1 MEERDLYSD
10 SELIQGCRNND
21 RKYQELLYRKYAKK
35 MYGICMSYAKDR
47 SMAQEILQDGFV
59 KVFKKIDSFKEQGSL
74 EGWIRRIITNTA
86 LDYLRQKSKLYEF
99 IDDNKEV
106 EEERLDNS
114 ILEKINADG
123 IFKLIGQ
130 LPEGAKAVFNLYAVE
145 GYSHKEIAEKLEITE
160 GTSKSQFKRARSLL
174 KSLLRDLY

>member
-10 SELIQGCRNND
+10 SELIQGCKNND
-21 RKYQELLYRKYAKK
+21 RKYQELLYRKFAKK
-35 MYGICMSYAKDR
+35 MYGICLSYAKDR

-59 KVFKKIDSFKEQGSL
+59 KVFKKIDTFKEQGSL

-114 ILEKINADG
+114 ILENINADG
-123 IFKLIGQ
+123 IFNLIKQ

-160 GTSKSQFKRARSLL
+160 GTSKSQFKRARSLM
-174 KSLLRDLY
+174 KTLLRDLY

>member
-10 SELIQGCRNND
+10 SELVQGCRNND

-35 MYGICMSYAKDR
+35 MYGICMSYTKDR

-59 KVFKKIDSFKEQGSL
+59 KVFKKIDGFREEGSL

-86 LDYLRQKSKLYEF
+86 LDHLRQKSKLYEF

-114 ILEKINADG
+114 ILDKINADG
-123 IFKLIGQ
+123 IFNLIKQ

-174 KSLLRDLY
+174 KTLLRDLY

>member
-10 SELIQGCRNND
+10 SELVQGCRNND
-21 RKYQELLYRKYAKK
+21 RKYQELLYRKFAKK
-35 MYGICMSYAKDR
+35 MYGICMSYTKDR

-59 KVFKKIDSFKEQGSL
+59 KVFKKIDGFREEGSL

-86 LDYLRQKSKLYEF
+86 LDHLRQKSKLYEF

-114 ILEKINADG
+114 ILDKINADG
-123 IFKLIGQ
+123 IFNLIKQ

-174 KSLLRDLY
+174 KTLLRDLY